1 MNNIKIIF
9 LTMELACLAAV
20 VMLSFTSCVE
30 EVETIKGIYIS
41 LFAILAVI
49 FQKEQQDLEWTEEEE
64 A

>member
-1 MNNIKIIF
+1 
-9 LTMELACLAAV
+9 MELACLAAV